1 MPEVSILIS
10 ARDNYSE
17 AITRMRNANS
27 AFERDASG
35 LQNKLDA
42 LNRTKTVLKID
53 ASRMRS
59 EIQAAQRAIGNL
71 NSEAADTSELE
82 RLQREYEQLQQNLSL
97 VTREAR
103 TTQRELEA
111 VGRVGRRETNRAGA
125 SSGAGTGSS
134 ESARSGILKSLA
146 SAGLVNTL
154 GNAFAGATSAAISSA
169 FGSETGTLVNSTLSG
184 AASGAAMG
192 AIAGP
197 AGAAIGGLIGA
208 GAGVISGASQ
218 VFENQDQAYKQAVQE
233 QYQEVTQKQQQDLA
247 SGSQIAAQRE
257 TDLIS
262 FSTLFQSKEKA
273 NSFLKEL
280 KDMANTTPFLYDD
293 LTAMSKT
300 LKTYGYD
307 ENNILPTLE
316 SVGNAGAALGMSTD
330 SMNMVATAIGR
341 MRSSD
346 KATLEYINILNDRG
360 VDVVGYIAENLGKS
374 KGEVYDLISDGKL
387 SGVEVSDLI
396 IQKFDELYKGAMEE
410 QSKTYSGLESTLE
423 GMEQEMQN
431 ALGGGYNEER
441 SRGMQNEIRFY
452 ESEAGE
458 EMKEANKYIGEYKAS
473 LENLQ
478 EEMKMDAWKSI
489 SEGKRYS
496 TFSEESQDRLA
507 ELSKEYSEAKAKDDG
522 ATMGRIQMEAQVIA
536 ATEYKK
542 TEGAQLEIE
551 SQKALVSG
559 IQEAMAQDGVY
570 KDFGYNM
577 GLEFDKG
584 FLSALRENDPAA
596 EYAKGTYAW
605 NSGRSTSSTSSSPYA
620 AREQA
625 PKRSGGAKAFGMSYV
640 PYDNFPALLHE
651 GERVLTAS
659 QARQYDAGGSLSITI
674 NLGGVSTR
682 MESRQDAEEIARV
695 IAEEVVQAL
704 ETV

>member
-584 FLSALRENDPAA
+584 FLSALRENDPAT

-605 NSGRSTSSTSSSPYA
+605 NNGGSTSTTSSTYA
-620 AREQA
+620 ARWQA
-625 PKRSGGAKAFGMSYV
+625 PTKSGSAKAFGMSYV
-640 PYDNFPALLHE
+640 PYNNFPALLHE

-695 IAEEVVQAL
+695 IAEEVAQAL